1 MIKKFEQFCES
12 KKDEGIG
19 LPNGSD
25 NISEIPLKKR
35 KTPLKDY
42 IETNS
47 KKEPK
52 AIVDV
57 ETKEV
62 DDNKYKNSIY
72 SEEDFIKY
80 NKRLAMKTSHR
91 GFTAETDV

>member
-12 KKDEGIG
+12 KKDDEIG
-19 LPNGSD
+19 LPNGFD

-47 KKEPK
+47 RKEPR
-52 AIVDV
+52 AATDV

-62 DDNKYKNSIY
+62 GENPYKNSIY
-72 SEEDFIKY
+72 SEEEFLKY
-80 NKRLAMKTSHR
+80 NKKLAIQTSHR
-91 GFTAETDV
+91 GFTAD